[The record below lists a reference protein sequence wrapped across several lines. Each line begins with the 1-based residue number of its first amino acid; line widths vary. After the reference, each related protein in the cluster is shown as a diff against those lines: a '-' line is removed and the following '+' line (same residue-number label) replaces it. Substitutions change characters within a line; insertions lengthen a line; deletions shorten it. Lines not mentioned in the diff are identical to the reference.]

1 MLAQRVLSL
10 NVGAGKIV
18 LAEFS
23 IKSGRGAPELV
34 RYGQAVL
41 AADAE
46 GDALG
51 SAIELGLHSIMAETG
66 IRPGPV
72 LIALSGQTVF
82 PRFVK
87 LPAIGKDKLAQMI
100 ESEAEQN
107 VPFPINEVIWDYAL
121 LGSAELGEQNAVI
134 VAVKTETAKV
144 ITDAVSRAG
153 LNPEVVD
160 VAPMALYNALRFNY
174 PDLDGCSLIVDI
186 GARSTNLVFSEG
198 EKVFSRTIPV
208 AGNAV
213 TQEIA
218 RQFRMPHDE
227 AEQIKCKHAFVSQG
241 GVYAVEDET
250 LENISK
256 IVRNVMTRLH
266 AEISRSVNF
275 YRSQQGGSAPVR
287 VFLTGGSAVMPHMD
301 AFFREK
307 FQTDV
312 QFLNPFVN
320 VHLAP
325 SVDVSKVERDA
336 FVLAETVGLA
346 LRRALKCPV
355 EISLLPPEVVQ
366 KITMRARLPYF
377 IGAAAGVM
385 LSLGVWTVYMNK
397 KADLY
402 AAQQQQVEAEL
413 AKLKGMDAG
422 LQALVKLRE
431 ADKNKALFVE
441 SAIGSRFGWSRTTK
455 ALRDSMLPGVWLVN
469 ISSIRNP
476 DGQITGLRVVGQ
488 AFKDNLDEAERKAK
502 VEGKTAT
509 AVELICE
516 NLRKKTHV
524 FGGEKDDVKIAAE
537 AWVEPWLKEFAV
549 NVTFAQFS
557 SALTKK
563 DAPRAQQAVRK

>member
-34 RYGQAVL
+34 RYGQAAL
-41 AADAE
+41 SPEAE

-51 SAIELGLHSIMAETG
+51 PAIELGLRSIMSETG

-144 ITDAVSRAG
+144 VTDAVSRAG

-174 PDLDGCSLIVDI
+174 PDLDGCSLIIDI
-186 GARSTNLVFSEG
+186 GARSTNLVFSED

-218 RQFRMPHDE
+218 RQFRMSHDE

-266 AEISRSVNF
+266 AEISRSINF
-275 YRSQQGGSAPVR
+275 YRSQQGGAAPVR

-320 VHLAP
+320 VHLAA
-325 SVDVSKVERDA
+325 SVDVSRVERDA

-422 LQALVKLRE
+422 LQGLVKLRE

-441 SAIGSRFGWSRTTK
+441 SAINFRFGGARTTK
-455 ALRDSMLPGVWLVN
+455 ALRDSMLPGVWLVS
-469 ISSIRNP
+469 IAPIRNP
-476 DGQITGLRVVGQ
+476 EGQTTGLKVVGQ
-488 AFKDNLDEAERKAK
+488 AFKDDLDDAERKAK
-502 VEGKTAT
+502 AEGKTAT

-516 NLRKKTHV
+516 NLRKKAHV
-524 FGGEKDDVKIAAE
+524 FGGEREDVKIAAE
-537 AWVEPWLKEFAV
+537 VWAEPWLKEFAV
-549 NVTFAQFS
+549 DVTFAQFS
-557 SALTKK
+557 AALTKK
-563 DAPRAQQAVRK
+563 EAPRAQAVRK